1 MPRKTLEVAT
11 LVTMANNY
19 LKNSED
25 ENTRERL
32 VIADF
37 VDSILHKAD
46 QYNGFAYLTS
56 DDMANSTNGKSIG
69 IEFTE
74 QNDPVMHDQSRR
86 RYWMKGQSA

>member
-1 MPRKTLEVAT
+1 MPRKTLEVIT
-11 LVTMANNY
+11 LVSMANNY

-25 ENTRERL
+25 ENTKERL

-37 VDSILHKAD
+37 ISSILHKAD

-74 QNDPVMHDQSRR
+74 QNDPVMHDHSRR
-86 RYWMKGQSA
+86 RYWIKGQSA